1 MLMEYLTD
9 EAPEIAA
16 ALDSIEEAAQLLHA
30 IQREIPATSVKE
42 HYMTGDDV
50 CRFLHISTRTL
61 QNLRD
66 KRLIPYTTI
75 GSKSIVYPESQILQI
90 LRKNYCPA
98 TDE

>member
-9 EAPEIAA
+9 ETPEIANV
-16 ALDSIEEAAQLLHA
+16 LDSIEDAVQLLHS
-30 IQREIPATSVKE
+30 IHREIPVAAVKE
-42 HYMTGDDV
+42 HCMTGDEV

-66 KRLIPYTTI
+66 KRMIPYTTI
-75 GSKSIVYPESQILQI
+75 GSKSIVYPKSLILQI
-90 LRKNYCPA
+90 LRKNYRPA